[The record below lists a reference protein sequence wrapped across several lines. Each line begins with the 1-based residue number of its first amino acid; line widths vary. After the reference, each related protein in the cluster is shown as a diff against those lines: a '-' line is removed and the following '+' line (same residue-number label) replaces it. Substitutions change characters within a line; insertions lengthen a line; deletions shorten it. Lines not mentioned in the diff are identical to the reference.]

1 MGSKKRVMRSIV
13 NLSTKLSLA
22 ALAVLFTV
30 SAASANTLKEVQ
42 INAQDSGYG
51 IVFKTDEAAQIK
63 KTVYSDNKM
72 TVELKNTEA
81 SSDLDTVYND
91 VTGVE
96 NVTIAPASKDSIKV
110 TFKGEGIANS
120 KLYFEKTQTA
130 ASLPAVNTQSQSIQV
145 NAPVSS
151 YTPVYNPEAFA
162 SDEDSEYSQTS
173 NPKLNE
179 TLTKMHITRSMLVT
193 VKSYIKKAVN
203 KAKSGDI
210 NILTVLGII
219 FIIAAFMFKPKKAAA
234 IKTPQKERS
243 LTGIVPQ
250 RPAQIDR
257 EIGLNRRLAD
267 NMQFNNTVSPIKTGY
282 GLNAY
287 RQSQKNPYTS
297 AIPQSTNGI
306 SGIARRKPLAG
317 APIKKQTLF
326 NKPVPS
332 KAATPVKAKAP
343 SISNTGSLKQSK
355 IPVSHSSSD
364 AADMDSMK
372 FLESITKI
380 YEKSGRSDLAKG
392 LKDNLRK
399 AQISNRISV

>member
-1 MGSKKRVMRSIV
+1 MRSIV
-13 NLSTKLSLA
+13 NLGTKLSLA
-22 ALAVLFTV
+22 AMAVFMTV
-30 SAASANTLKEVQ
+30 SCAYANTLREIQ

-63 KTVYSDNKM
+63 KTIFSDNKM
-72 TVELKNTEA
+72 TVELKSTEA
-81 SSDLDTVYND
+81 SPDLDTVYND

-120 KLYFEKTQTA
+120 KLYFEKNA
-130 ASLPAVNTQSQSIQV
+130 AAQSLPAPTEQSQSIQL

-151 YTPVYNPEAFA
+151 YTPVYNPNAFA
-162 SDEDSEYSQTS
+162 SEEDSEYSQTS

-179 TLTKMHITRSMLVT
+179 TLTKLHITRSMLVT
-193 VKSYIKKAVN
+193 VKNCAKKIIN

-210 NILTVLGII
+210 NLMTILGIV

-234 IKTPQKERS
+234 IKIPERERS

-250 RPAQIDR
+250 RTPQIDR
-257 EIGLNRRLAD
+257 EIGLNRQLTD
-267 NMQFNNTVSPIKTGY
+267 NMKLNNTSGAIKAGY
-282 GLNAY
+282 GLKAY
-287 RQSQKNPYTS
+287 QQSQRNPYTTT
-297 AIPQSTNGI
+297 PGQSTNGI
-306 SGIARRKPLAG
+306 SGIARRKPLPAG
-317 APIKKQTLF
+317 APIKKQTLV
-326 NKPVPS
+326 NKPVETKVSAPI
-332 KAATPVKAKAP
+332 KPKAP
-343 SISNTGSLKQSK
+343 AMSQLKQNK
-355 IPVSHSSSD
+355 IQTKQSASD
-364 AADMDSMK
+364 APDMDSMK

-399 AQISNRISV
+399 AQMSNHISV